1 MIRRTLTA
9 GLFALLLSAPL
20 PAQDASTRQP
30 PQMTPEQKAEMDA
43 YMKAGMPGAQHKWL
57 ASLAGEYAVKM
68 KHYPEPG
75 APAMEDSGTATRKM
89 ILDGRVMVENYQGT
103 MMGSPFMGHGMT
115 GYENA
120 TGRYWSTWMD
130 SMSTGMMVSEGS
142 CDADHAC
149 TFRGSWYDPVKK
161 AKVNSRMTTRWTSPT
176 TEVFEMYGP
185 DRTGKEMKMMEITY
199 TKR

>member
-1 MIRRTLTA
+1 MIRNTLTA

-20 PAQDASTRQP
+20 AAQDASTRQP

-43 YMKAGMPGAQHKWL
+43 YMKAGMPGAQHKRL
-57 ASLAGEYAVKM
+57 ASQAGEYAVRM
-68 KHYPEPG
+68 KHWSEPG
-75 APAMEDSGTATRKM
+75 APAMEESGTATRRM
-89 ILDGRVMVENYQGT
+89 ILDGRVLAEDFKGT

-130 SMSTGMMVSEGS
+130 NMSTGMMLSEGD
-142 CDADHAC
+142 CDAKHAC

-161 AKVNSRMTTRWTSPT
+161 TKVSSRMASRWTSPT
-176 TEVFEMYGP
+176 VEVFEMYGP
-185 DRTGKEMKMMEITY
+185 DRAGKEMKMMEITY
-199 TKR
+199 TKQ